1 MWTGAV
7 VAFVF
12 TSIPSW
18 TTWVLLVAMA
28 LYDLFA
34 VLTPHGPLQLLVNM
48 AIERDEDIPAL
59 VYEAREVRRPRRRA
73 AAPDSQHAA
82 QATAAAGAVPPAAD
96 QATVAGAEVG
106 SRVTAP
112 GPVAEARELGGEP
125 QGVAWVAVGDHRA
138 VQSAVVSSN
147 GVTVAATPP
156 PSVRRGNTCICCLRG
171 ACTAEET
178 LGSRPVVAALAS
190 CSLCFARFPCQ
201 SMQIRSSAV
210 PYQFQSQHSVKD
222 GKQFVGW
229 CRIQG
234 GHYSTGQLK
243 QATWMRH

>member
-1 MWTGAV
+1 
-7 VAFVF
+7 
-12 TSIPSW
+12 
-18 TTWVLLVAMA
+18 MA

-82 QATAAAGAVPPAAD
+82 QATAAAGAVPPGAD

-138 VQSAVVSSN
+138 VRSAVGSSN
-147 GVTVAATPP
+147 GVAVAATPH
-156 PSVRRGNTCICCLRG
+156 PSVRRGITCIRCLHG
-171 ACTAEET
+171 ACTAEQALES
-178 LGSRPVVAALAS
+178 GPVVATLAWY
-190 CSLCFARFPCQ
+190 SLCSTRCPCQ
-201 SMQIRSSAV
+201 CI
-210 PYQFQSQHSVKD
+210 
-222 GKQFVGW
+222 
-229 CRIQG
+229 CI
-234 GHYSTGQLK
+234 
-243 QATWMRH
+243 